1 MSGSDMA
8 VFKLNPKGQV
18 KISLSWSPQ
27 RTDFMSGK
35 SQHQRRR
42 INAKKSY
49 SFTVCGG
56 RRDYDWLISFYNEH
70 YGQLKPF
77 VFNYDGKSETVYFGS
92 ALSVKVKREV
102 GRIIGFTADVSLD
115 IDKRGKVTKA
125 TPSESDILPKAT
137 ANVTYSSDWNTKIYT
152 EGASTNRR
160 KEYKRQREKLSVK
173 FKGGKRERDR
183 VISLYESHE
192 MTPCLFP
199 YDGKMVKVR
208 LPETITI
215 TDYREIKQ
223 IIGYS
228 CEMDLEI
235 V

>member
-1 MSGSDMA
+1 MSDLQT
-8 VFKLNPKGQV
+8 FRLNPKGQV
-18 KISLSWSPQ
+18 KISLSWAPK

-56 RRDYDWLISFYNEH
+56 RKDYDWLVQFFNAH

-77 VFNYDGKSETVYFGS
+77 LFNYDGKSETVYFGS
-92 ALSVKVKREV
+92 SLSVKVKREV
-102 GRIIGFTADVSLD
+102 GKIVGFTADISLD
-115 IDKRGKVTKA
+115 IDKRGKIAKA
-125 TPSESDILPKAT
+125 TPSENDTLPKAK
-137 ANVTYSSDWNTKIYT
+137 AEVTYSSDWNTKIYSQGT
-152 EGASTNRR
+152 STNRR
-160 KEYKRQREKLSVK
+160 KEYKKPREKLSVK
-173 FKGGKRERDR
+173 FKGGKKQRDQ
-183 VISLYESHE
+183 VMQLYESHE
-192 MTPCLFP
+192 MMSCLFP

-208 LPETITI
+208 LPESITI
-215 TDYREIKQ
+215 TDYREIKS

-228 CEMDLEI
+228 CDMDLEI